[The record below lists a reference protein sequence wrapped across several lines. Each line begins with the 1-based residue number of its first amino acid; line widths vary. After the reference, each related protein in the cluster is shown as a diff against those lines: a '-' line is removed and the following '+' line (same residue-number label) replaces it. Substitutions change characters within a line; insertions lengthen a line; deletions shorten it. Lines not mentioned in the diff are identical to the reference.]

1 MTIFLLSHVFLVP
14 QKGETTTEKR
24 KNLCYFL
31 FQLIILNCM
40 RQEGLRWLAWLIKK
54 IGFYYFF
61 IIW

>member
-54 IGFYYFF
+54 IGFY
-61 IIW
+61 